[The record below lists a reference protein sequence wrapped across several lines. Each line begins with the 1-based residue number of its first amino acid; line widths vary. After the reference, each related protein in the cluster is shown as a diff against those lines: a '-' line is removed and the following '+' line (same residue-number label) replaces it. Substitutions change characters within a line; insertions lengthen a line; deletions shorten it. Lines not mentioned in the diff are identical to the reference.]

1 MSEWISQIRELFTV
15 FGLRILAAIAIFII
29 GRWVA
34 KLSQRIVRRIMRRN
48 DSDPTLVGFISN
60 LTYFAVLA
68 CIIIAALSQLGV
80 QTASFV
86 AVLGAAGLAIG
97 LALQGSLSNFAAGVL
112 MLIFRPFKA
121 GDFIEGAGTIGIVQE
136 IQIFTTIL
144 KSPDNRKIIVPNSK
158 LLNDNI
164 INYSAE
170 SQRRVDLTFG
180 VSYDDNL
187 DKVKQVITDV
197 LTSDRR
203 ILTDPPPRIG
213 VSELADSSVN
223 IAVWSWVNAADYLD
237 VMFGL
242 NETIKKRFDAEG
254 ITIPYP
260 HQDVYMHQV
269 NN

>member
-15 FGLRILAAIAIFII
+15 FGLKVLAAIAIFII

-48 DSDPTLVGFISN
+48 DSDPTLIGFISN

-158 LLNDNI
+158 LLSDNI

-187 DKVKQVITDV
+187 DQVKQVITDV

-203 ILTDPPPRIG
+203 ILTDPAPRIG